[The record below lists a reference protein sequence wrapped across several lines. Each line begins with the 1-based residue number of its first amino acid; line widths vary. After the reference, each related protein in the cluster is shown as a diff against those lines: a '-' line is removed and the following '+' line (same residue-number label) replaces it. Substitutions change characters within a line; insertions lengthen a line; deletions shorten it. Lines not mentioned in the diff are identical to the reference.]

1 MSCFVVDQNACVTS
15 LEHIARPSERVT
27 LSLVSVSVCHMSSAS
42 TVAPVSQTTGSWPVV
57 KDVNHVDVTGLVHRP
72 HSVMR

>member
-1 MSCFVVDQNACVTS
+1 MSFFVVDQNACVTF

-27 LSLVSVSVCHMSSAS
+27 LSLVSVSVCHMSSAL